1 MAIMTTIAIIAG
13 VTLVVGGGITAGVY
27 YATEDDR
34 IRARIAE
41 INNEISNCDTIINH
55 FDSLKTKLTNGK
67 TYLDSAK
74 TDFTNG
80 GHVLNGVPLANP
92 EFTSCIEKIDA
103 ALSDISNIITRYKN
117 DKSALKKE
125 KRELEA
131 KLD

>member
-55 FDSLKTKLTNGK
+55 FDSLESKLTNGK
-67 TYLDSAK
+67 TYL
-74 TDFTNG
+74 
-80 GHVLNGVPLANP
+80 VM
-92 EFTSCIEKIDA
+92 
-103 ALSDISNIITRYKN
+103 Y
-117 DKSALKKE
+117 
-125 KRELEA
+125 
-131 KLD
+131 